1 MEGLVKISVHLLCRG
16 RIQESA
22 VDWRW
27 RAAVAWKTVDYVR
40 IVDDRG
46 QARPRKKSKEY
57 NKRHQ
62 SPKRFFLYRYF
73 AVYKNQF
80 GSSVVVRL
88 GSLQKTPQLRQR
100 IDLQKK
106 QGDDDDD
113 DDDS

>member
-57 NKRHQ
+57 NKRH
-62 SPKRFFLYRYF
+62 PKKCNF
-73 AVYKNQF
+73 YKNLRINL
-80 GSSVVVRL
+80 GHLRVVRL
-88 GSLQKTPQLRQR
+88 ASRYKKKKHNYDNGW
-100 IDLQKK
+100 INKK

-113 DDDS
+113 DDDDDS